1 MNFITV
7 FLILKSLDVIIELAK
22 KEKIPEKVAE
32 QIIEKIN
39 KIESIFF
46 K

>member
-1 MNFITV
+1 MNAITI

-22 KEKIPEKVAE
+22 KEKIPEKVLH
-32 QIIEKIN
+32 QILEKIN
-39 KIESIFF
+39 CLESILF